1 MTAADRDG
9 ATESPELVALRR
21 LSAIVDSS
29 PAAILSVSADGLIAS
44 WNGGATAVFG
54 LAPDDA
60 IGRPVMELAAAR
72 DDPTLAGLLARGAA
86 GHLATERHTVCR
98 TATGGEVEVALTVC
112 PLGAGEVALFARDV
126 TEERWLAATLD
137 RSLESLRGALDD
149 AREAEAAARRFLAD
163 VAHQLR
169 TPVAGI
175 KASAEV
181 LLRGD
186 DSSAEMHDRLLANI
200 VSETTR
206 AGRLMTSLVR
216 MARLEQGEELLRQP
230 TDVGLACDMAAE
242 TARVLAPELA
252 ITVDAS
258 AVEGLR
264 PLVDPH
270 ALEEI
275 LGNLLDNA
283 RRYATEQ
290 VTVTVGTVPGAVEIR
305 VADDGPGLPPG
316 RAQEA
321 FERFVRL
328 DGRGGS
334 GLGLA
339 IARGL
344 ARAHGGDVQWSGRDF
359 VVHLAG

>member
-1 MTAADRDG
+1 MTSSDPYAPG
-9 ATESPELVALRR
+9 LVALQR
-21 LSAIVDSS
+21 LAAIVDSS
-29 PAAILSVSADGLIAS
+29 PAAILSVGADGCIAS
-44 WNGGATAVFG
+44 WNRGASVVFG
-54 LAPDDA
+54 HSRDSA
-60 IGRPVMELAAAR
+60 IGRPVIDLAAPR
-72 DDPTLAGLLARGAA
+72 DESTLAALVARGAA
-86 GHLATERHTVCR
+86 GQLATERHTVCR
-98 TATGGEVEVALTVC
+98 TSSGGEVEVALTVS
-112 PLGAGEVALFARDV
+112 PLGAGEVAVFARDV

-137 RSLESLRGALDD
+137 RSLDSLRRALDD

-181 LLRGD
+181 LLSGGELPP
-186 DSSAEMHDRLLANI
+186 EMHDRLLANI

-206 AGRLMTSLVR
+206 AGRLMSSLVR
-216 MARLEQGEELLRQP
+216 MARLEQGEELVREP
-230 TDVGLACDMAAE
+230 TDVGATCDAAAE
-242 TARVLAPELA
+242 TARVLAPHLT
-252 ITVDAS
+252 ISVDAS
-258 AVEGLR
+258 GVAGLR

-283 RRYATEQ
+283 RRYAKHQ
-290 VTVTVGTVPGAVEIR
+290 VTVTVVGVPDAVEIR
-305 VADDGPGLPPG
+305 VADDGPGLPAG
-316 RAQEA
+316 REDEA

-339 IARGL
+339 IARSL
-344 ARAHGGDVQWSGRDF
+344 ARAHGGDLSWSGADF
-359 VVHLAG
+359 VVRLGG